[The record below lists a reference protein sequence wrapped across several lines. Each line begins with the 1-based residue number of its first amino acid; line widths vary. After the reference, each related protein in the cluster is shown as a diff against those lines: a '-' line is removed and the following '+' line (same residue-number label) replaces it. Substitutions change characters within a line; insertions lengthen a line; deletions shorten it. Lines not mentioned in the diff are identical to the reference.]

1 MKMKNQSCVNSKWMK
16 FGAFLSE
23 LCGIFLIVYSFVTV
37 IVDRGMNFST
47 LETLLAKAF
56 PVWCAAVAGAF
67 FIFIFPNLKNAKVRK
82 AVSVVSVCALV
93 FVTYA
98 SLFPVSPYS
107 FTSGPVVFDDGK
119 GAYSVVFSTN
129 DKGTGYVDYIYNGK
143 EIRAFDEKTEEKTG
157 KALFTLLKFRR
168 SIFQEIHI
176 KLVQRA

>member
-1 MKMKNQSCVNSKWMK
+1 MLYMKMKNQSCVNSKWMK

-56 PVWCAAVAGAF
+56 PVWCAADAGRVF
-67 FIFIFPNLKNAKVRK
+67 YLHISEFEKRESKKSGVCR
-82 AVSVVSVCALV
+82 SVCALV

-107 FTSGPVVFDDGK
+107 FTSDRWSLMMERVL
-119 GAYSVVFSTN
+119 
-129 DKGTGYVDYIYNGK
+129 I
-143 EIRAFDEKTEEKTG
+143 
-157 KALFTLLKFRR
+157 LLCFLQTTKHR
-168 SIFQEIHI
+168 
-176 KLVQRA
+176 LC